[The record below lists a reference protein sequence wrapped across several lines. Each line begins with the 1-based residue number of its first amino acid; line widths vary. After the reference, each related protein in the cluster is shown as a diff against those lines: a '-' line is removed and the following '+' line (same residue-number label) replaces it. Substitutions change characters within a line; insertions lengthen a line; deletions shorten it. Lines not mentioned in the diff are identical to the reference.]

1 MGSDWPPFVY
11 ADRALIRALLRYVR
25 RLERDVA
32 EMGEFWWFA
41 FCNGCP
47 SVFQTLRQP
56 GTNSSRWNWQ
66 QAANGTCVGV
76 AFAAVVHP
84 HQHAHAAHPVALDM
98 LRPRPPDF
106 VAELSVQGGRRYRR
120 AAALRTAEGQRP
132 PNRGVAVFRQP
143 LAGSATISDGSS
155 ERPPQRP
162 RLHSL
167 ACRGIVCA
175 PARFRYSSKRVANLA
190 A

>member
-1 MGSDWPPFVY
+1 MASDATLVVPV
-11 ADRALIRALLRYVR
+11 ARERLRSLLRYVR

-56 GTNSSRWNWQ
+56 GTNSSRGNWQ

-84 HQHAHAAHPVALDM
+84 HQHAHAAHPSYQIAIAGGAGPVA
-98 LRPRPPDF
+98 P
-106 VAELSVQGGRRYRR
+106 STSG
-120 AAALRTAEGQRP
+120 
-132 PNRGVAVFRQP
+132 FR
-143 LAGSATISDGSS
+143 
-155 ERPPQRP
+155 
-162 RLHSL
+162 
-167 ACRGIVCA
+167 C
-175 PARFRYSSKRVANLA
+175 
-190 A
+190 

>member
-1 MGSDWPPFVY
+1 MSGDQPMVVHPIHRQAEPPPGLDEFE
-11 ADRALIRALLRYVR
+11 ADIMPAVGTRTFDRSFLRALMRYVR

-56 GTNSSRWNWQ
+56 GTNSSRGNWQ

-84 HQHAHAAHPVALDM
+84 TPARHAAHPLF
-98 LRPRPPDF
+98 RPM
-106 VAELSVQGGRRYRR
+106 S
-120 AAALRTAEGQRP
+120 
-132 PNRGVAVFRQP
+132 
-143 LAGSATISDGSS
+143 
-155 ERPPQRP
+155 
-162 RLHSL
+162 
-167 ACRGIVCA
+167 
-175 PARFRYSSKRVANLA
+175 
-190 A
+190 

>member
-1 MGSDWPPFVY
+1 MAAVGTRTFDRSFL
-11 ADRALIRALLRYVR
+11 RALMRYVR

-56 GTNSSRWNWQ
+56 DTNSSRGNWQ

-84 HQHAHAAHPVALDM
+84 HQHAHAAHPSYHSDCRWRWTCCALD
-98 LRPRPPDF
+98 LR
-106 VAELSVQGGRRYRR
+106 
-120 AAALRTAEGQRP
+120 
-132 PNRGVAVFRQP
+132 
-143 LAGSATISDGSS
+143 IS
-155 ERPPQRP
+155 
-162 RLHSL
+162 LL
-167 ACRGIVCA
+167 NCR
-175 PARFRYSSKRVANLA
+175 
-190 A
+190 